1 MSTLLEREGD
11 LAALTN
17 ATADAARGSGVV
29 VLVHG
34 EPGVG
39 KTSLVR
45 AFLGQLTPDTR
56 TFVGACDDLIT
67 PRALGPFRD
76 AVRWR
81 GGPLADAINRDGD
94 RDQVFNAVLEEL
106 SHPRDVTVLVVEDVH
121 WADDATLDVLQLV
134 VRRIDTLRAVVVLTY
149 REDEIRD
156 DHPLRA

>member
-1 MSTLLEREGD
+1 MSALLERDRELD
-11 LAALTN
+11 ALTK

-45 AFLGQLTPDTR
+45 AYLGQLTPDTR

-67 PRALGPFRD
+67 PRALGPLRD

-81 GGPLADAINRDGD
+81 AGPRAEALNGDGA
-94 RDQVFNAVLEEL
+94 RDQVFNAVIEE
-106 SHPRDVTVLVVEDVH
+106 
-121 WADDATLDVLQLV
+121 
-134 VRRIDTLRAVVVLTY
+134 
-149 REDEIRD
+149 
-156 DHPLRA
+156 